1 MNDKTNP
8 NTYCPKTCPGATLLA
23 IVESV
28 ANQENSLACIL
39 AAECGKINKVVA
51 AYDDVEVLIAI
62 DTSVQETLER
72 ITALEGVL
80 QAKLNAV
87 LPLLTEVSQ

>member
-8 NTYCPKTCPGATLLA
+8 NTYCPKTCPGAALLA

-51 AYDDVEVLIAI
+51 ADDDVEVLIAI

>member
-1 MNDKTNP
+1 MNEKT
-8 NTYCPKTCPGATLLA
+8 NTYCPRTCPGAALLS
-23 IVESV
+23 IVESI

-39 AAECGKINKVVA
+39 AAECGKINKVVD

-62 DTSVQETLER
+62 DTSVQQTLER

-80 QAKLNAV
+80 QAKLDAV